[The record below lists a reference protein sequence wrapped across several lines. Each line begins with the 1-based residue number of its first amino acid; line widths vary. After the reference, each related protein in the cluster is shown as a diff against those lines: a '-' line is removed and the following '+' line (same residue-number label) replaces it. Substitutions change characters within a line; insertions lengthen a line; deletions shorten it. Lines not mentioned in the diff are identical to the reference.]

1 MPPEKSKSKHAVA
14 LLLSFDLTTEKP
26 EKSHF
31 FPASIMQI
39 DPADTKKHEKN
50 DKKTS
55 KKTLNFQASSEKK
68 VKKRHFLL
76 KKCTLPSNQE
86 ASTIQRAYLVL

>member
-14 LLLSFDLTTEKP
+14 VFVSRTLTTEKP

-50 DKKTS
+50 DKKGS
-55 KKTLNFQASSEKK
+55 KK
-68 VKKRHFLL
+68 
-76 KKCTLPSNQE
+76 PSNF
-86 ASTIQRAYLVL
+86 RD